1 MSQPPND
8 KTTPTG
14 YFTIVLSIQ
23 PANNTHLLSNQS
35 NPSTPGSQHSNS
47 SQPFSPLWNANVP
60 LSPKHAYQSQ
70 LAYHQNQQYGF
81 QGYTNPRNTQPH
93 FFPQQSSQPSFFS
106 QQSSQPQCFPQHSSQ
121 PQFKIP
127 QAQEPR
133 EPKRK
138 QKRTVKQPVVELDE
152 GDENEDME
160 TRRLNIRWNDKE
172 EILLAEAWIEHSQ
185 DNNIGKDQRDEIY
198 WNKIIEDFHDRTTGP
213 YPKWD
218 AAEPIDGDN
227 LQEVFGPDKRERPA
241 GKQRA
246 GKKQKSVET
255 SGSTGGSQSESVSS
269 LVSQDYR
276 RKCDAAERAYEAQRE
291 KIIASKNCEEM
302 KFLMIDTINLNM
314 PPHKRAVSLKGN
326 ILKIRRKFKSWC
338 RRKLHANAEADTDEL
353 VDPPK
358 IEDKLGAVPHGLSTD
373 SDVAKREAESMT
385 RKNLRSNAEK
395 FEFQAEV
402 SRLMDILIN
411 SLYSNKDIF
420 LRELISNAS
429 DIKLD
434 KQNKILSIRDRG
446 VGMTKEDLIKNLGTI
461 ANSWNFRLYI
471 GVVILNLIG
480 QFGVGFYSVYLV
492 ADYVEVISKHND
504 DKQYVWESKADG
516 AFAISEDTYNEPL
529 GRGTE
534 IRLHLREEAGEY
546 LEESKLKELVKKYSE
561 FINFPIYLWASKEV
575 RCREKAE
582 ATEGEE
588 KEEEDSDKEEDE
600 EKSKTKT
607 IKETSYEW
615 ERLNDVKAIWLR
627 NPKEVTEEEYTKF
640 YHSLA
645 KDFGDEKPMA
655 WSHFTAEGDVEFK
668 AVLFV
673 PPKAPTD
680 LYESYYN
687 ANKSN
692 LKLYVRRV
700 FISDEFDELLP
711 KYLSF
716 LLGLV
721 DSDTLPLNVSREML
735 QQHNSLKT
743 IKKKLIRKALDMIRK
758 LAEEDPDEVHDK
770 ENKEVEESKD
780 NDEKRG
786 QYTKFWN
793 EFGKSVKLGIIEDA
807 ANRNRLAKLLRFETT
822 KSDGKLTSLDQ
833 YISRM
838 KSGQKDIFYIT
849 GSSKEQLERSPFLER
864 LKKKN
869 FEEGLKLGK
878 DSKDKETKESFKELT
893 KWWKE
898 TLATE
903 NVDDVK
909 ISSRLADTPCVVVTS
924 KYGWSANMERI
935 MQSQTL
941 SDASKQAYMRGK
953 RVLEI
958 NARHP
963 IIKELRER
971 VVKDPEDASVKTTAQ
986 LMYQTALMESGFML
1000 SDPKDFASR
1009 IYDSVKTSLSISP
1022 DATVDEEEEVEE
1034 APEAESSPKEETEST
1049 PTEEEETDVKDEL

>member
-1 MSQPPND
+1 M
-8 KTTPTG
+8 
-14 YFTIVLSIQ
+14 
-23 PANNTHLLSNQS
+23 
-35 NPSTPGSQHSNS
+35 
-47 SQPFSPLWNANVP
+47 
-60 LSPKHAYQSQ
+60 
-70 LAYHQNQQYGF
+70 
-81 QGYTNPRNTQPH
+81 
-93 FFPQQSSQPSFFS
+93 
-106 QQSSQPQCFPQHSSQ
+106 
-121 PQFKIP
+121 
-127 QAQEPR
+127 
-133 EPKRK
+133 
-138 QKRTVKQPVVELDE
+138 
-152 GDENEDME
+152 
-160 TRRLNIRWNDKE
+160 
-172 EILLAEAWIEHSQ
+172 
-185 DNNIGKDQRDEIY
+185 
-198 WNKIIEDFHDRTTGP
+198 
-213 YPKWD
+213 
-218 AAEPIDGDN
+218 
-227 LQEVFGPDKRERPA
+227 
-241 GKQRA
+241 
-246 GKKQKSVET
+246 
-255 SGSTGGSQSESVSS
+255 
-269 LVSQDYR
+269 
-276 RKCDAAERAYEAQRE
+276 
-291 KIIASKNCEEM
+291 
-302 KFLMIDTINLNM
+302 
-314 PPHKRAVSLKGN
+314 
-326 ILKIRRKFKSWC
+326 RKFTLPAVLFLLC
-338 RRKLHANAEADTDEL
+338 LLFLLPDQGRKLHANAEADTDEL

-429 DIKLD
+429 DALDKIRFLSLTDKEVLGEGDDTKLEIQIKLD
-434 KQNKILSIRDRG
+434 KENKILSIRDRG

-461 ANSWNFRLYI
+461 AKSGTSAFVEKMQT
-471 GVVILNLIG
+471 GGDLNLIG

-575 RCREKAE
+575 DVEVPADEDDSSDEEEKPE

-607 IKETSYEW
+607 IKETTYEW

-668 AVLFV
+668 SVLFV

-758 LAEEDPDEVHDK
+758 LAEEDPDEVHDNEK
-770 ENKEVEESKD
+770 KEVEESKD

-793 EFGKSVKLGIIEDA
+793 EFGKSIKLGIIEDA

-869 FEEGLKLGK
+869 FEVILFTDPVDEYLMQYLMDFEDKKFQNVSKEGLKLGK

-1049 PTEEEETDVKDEL
+1049 PAEEETDVKDEL